1 MKDGLPGN
9 VESEFRNRNQEFRNT
24 NLKEEYTMKKT
35 TTGFYT
41 EETLKKFATAYK
53 DAIDEVKNG
62 RDKITISKGNSKMGI
77 FPSVS
82 LLPFLTCPSTCKGTC
97 GKYCY
102 AAKLSLLRPSVLK
115 SYARNTAVAL
125 LKPEKYFE
133 QVDKAA
139 HKSKAFRPHV
149 SGDFMSPEY
158 LGKMFDVSENNKG
171 TKFLSFSKRFEWCND
186 IITERGLPG
195 NYHLLFSGE
204 KNLKP
209 INPHNLPETIVVE
222 PGMVVQENW
231 ILCGGNC
238 QNCCLHEKGCMG
250 AKPGDVI
257 AFKKH

>member
-1 MKDGLPGN
+1 
-9 VESEFRNRNQEFRNT
+9 
-24 NLKEEYTMKKT
+24 MKKINN
-35 TTGFYT
+35 GFYT
-41 EETLKKFATAYK
+41 EEILKKFATAYK

-62 RDKITISKGNSKMGI
+62 RDRITISKGNTKMGI

-82 LLPFLTCPSTCKGTC
+82 LLPFFTCPKTCKGTC

-102 AAKLSLLRPSVLK
+102 AAKLANLRPSVLK

-139 HKSKAFRPHV
+139 HKATAFRPHV

-158 LGKMFDVSENNKG
+158 LSNMFNVSENNKG
-171 TKFLSFSKRFEWCND
+171 TQFLSFTKRFEWCNE
-186 IITERGLPG
+186 IITERGLPS
-195 NYHLLFSGE
+195 NYHLLYSGE

-209 INPHNLPETIVVE
+209 ENPHNLPEAIVVE
-222 PGMVVQENW
+222 PGMIIQPHW
-231 ILCGGNC
+231 KICGGHCYNC
-238 QNCCLHEKGCMG
+238 AIHKKGCMG

-257 AFKKH
+257 ALKKH